1 MSKQTIFT
9 GLRANNELHIGNYF
23 GALLPL
29 IDMAKRRAD
38 EFDVN
43 LMVADLHSFT
53 TPIDHS
59 KLHDQIMANL
69 RVYVAAGLPMDKP
82 TIRVFRQSYV
92 PAHSELA
99 WVFDNFTGMGE
110 FNRMTEFKDKS
121 AKLGADRINVGL
133 FNYPALMAADVLLYD
148 AEYVPVGDDQ
158 RQHLEYMRD
167 IAMRMNSQFKQDLF
181 VVPKSVEEQH
191 KFFNKD
197 QGLRIR
203 DLLKPESKMSKS
215 DETGNGVI
223 FLSDDPEVASKKI
236 MSATTDG
243 ESKVGEPDIESRPGV
258 ANLLQI
264 LALLSPESSD
274 KVAEISYKEF
284 KELVAEEVMKFLSD
298 FQKRL
303 AEVNDDEM
311 LKKIETDEA
320 IMRELS
326 GRTLLKVQKA
336 IGLRSNA

>member
-1 MSKQTIFT
+1 MSKQVIFT

-59 KLHDQIMANL
+59 KLNEQINSNL

-148 AEYVPVGDDQ
+148 AAYVPVGDDQ

-167 IAMRMNSQFKQDLF
+167 IAMRMNKQFDQELF
-181 VVPKSVEEQH
+181 VVPESVEEQH

-203 DLLKPESKMSKS
+203 DLLTPDKKMSKS

-223 FLSDDPEVASKKI
+223 FLSDSTEVATKKI
-236 MSATTDG
+236 MSATTDN
-243 ESKVGEPDIESRPGV
+243 ETKVGAPDIESRPGV

-264 LALLSPESSD
+264 LTLLAPEKAES
-274 KVAEISYKEF
+274 VADMSYKEF
-284 KELVAEEVMKFLSD
+284 KETVAKAVGTFLND
-298 FQKRL
+298 FQQRL
-303 AEVNDDEM
+303 SEVDQADM
-311 LKKIETDEA
+311 MSKIETDEA

-326 GRTLLKVQKA
+326 GHTLLKVQKA
-336 IGLRSNA
+336 VGLRS